1 MRRDLIIGFACLF
14 LAAPALGDAVKVSKT
29 DCSKLVKHQA
39 AANVEYKPG
48 VDVHGRKVAPADLD
62 GGVQLKLPEEI
73 TIDIGMD
80 LVKKYGISGAS
91 PNLYTAEAT
100 KMGVVTVKNGK
111 ATFNGQS
118 LTSSEQD
125 ALAEACKQKGVK

>member
-1 MRRDLIIGFACLF
+1 MTRLVIIGFSILF
-14 LAAPALGDAVKVSKT
+14 VAAPAMAENVKVSKT

-39 AANVEYKPG
+39 ASNVEYKPG
-48 VDVHGRKVAPADLD
+48 VDVRGKKVAPADLD
-62 GGVQLKLPEEI
+62 GGTQLKLPEEL

-80 LVKKYGISGAS
+80 LAKKYSLTGGS
-91 PNLYTAEAT
+91 PNLYTAEST
-100 KMGVVTVKNGK
+100 LGKVTFKNGK

-118 LTSSEQD
+118 LTPADQD